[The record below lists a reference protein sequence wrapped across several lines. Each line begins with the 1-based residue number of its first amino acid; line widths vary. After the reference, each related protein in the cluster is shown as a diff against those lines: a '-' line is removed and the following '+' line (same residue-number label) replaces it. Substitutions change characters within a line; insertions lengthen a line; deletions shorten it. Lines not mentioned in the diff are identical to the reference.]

1 MKTLTSD
8 KITQSHSWVSTKY
21 ENDFCRIILLAF
33 IIFMMNNKWPTQG
46 SKSLYFYQELTF
58 NTEILTKIPR
68 KPNILMTV
76 CLRLIANWIEII
88 IFKNSS
94 AFLLCIMNRL
104 RINNA
109 ACGGSVLRRVFSNR
123 NDKTFPSSLN
133 NLLYSHQQFLPEPT
147 ATSHASSQLHVLH
160 QASSFIK
167 KLIIMTLAR
176 MIEHRREFIAYLS
189 QDILSFI
196 FSTTLLNIAGAY
208 HSV

>member
-8 KITQSHSWVSTKY
+8 KITQSHSWVLNTKMISAGLFY
-21 ENDFCRIILLAF
+21 WRLLFSWWTINGPLKAVKVY
-33 IIFMMNNKWPTQG
+33 IFT
-46 SKSLYFYQELTF
+46 KSSHS
-58 NTEILTKIPR
+58 TEILTKIPR

-109 ACGGSVLRRVFSNR
+109 ACEGSALRRVFSNT

-147 ATSHASSQLHVLH
+147 ATSHASSPLHVLH